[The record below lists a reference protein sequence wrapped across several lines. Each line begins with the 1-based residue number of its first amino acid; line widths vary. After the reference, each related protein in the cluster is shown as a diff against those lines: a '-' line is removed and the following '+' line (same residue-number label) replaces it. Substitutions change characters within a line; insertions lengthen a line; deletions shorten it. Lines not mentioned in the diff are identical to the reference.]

1 MNVGYDF
8 SDTPPH
14 RNFILIIYI
23 IVCMICVF
31 SNILLIVNKI
41 KMKKKF
47 LTIIN
52 KTIYII

>member
-31 SNILLIVNKI
+31 SHILLIVNKI
-41 KMKKKF
+41 KMKKNF
-47 LTIIN
+47 N
-52 KTIYII
+52 DNQ